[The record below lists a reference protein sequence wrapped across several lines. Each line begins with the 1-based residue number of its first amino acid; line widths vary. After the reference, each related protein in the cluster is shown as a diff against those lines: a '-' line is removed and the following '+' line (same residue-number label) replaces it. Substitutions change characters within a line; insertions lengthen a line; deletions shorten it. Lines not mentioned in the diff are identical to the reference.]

1 MKIFSFFSSFSVCKG
16 YIYNNVGKSGIS
28 INHRI
33 TKKKG
38 STPQRDFSYYGVPPI
53 VYGVLH
59 SVISGSDRSK
69 LDSLLKYLMKFKYG
83 VSLNSLT
90 IALFIA
96 LLFLIKYSSKV
107 PSGSTL

>member
-1 MKIFSFFSSFSVCKG
+1 MYVSLFPNLYKKR
-16 YIYNNVGKSGIS
+16 SG
-28 INHRI
+28 
-33 TKKKG
+33 
-38 STPQRDFSYYGVPPI
+38 TPQRDSSYYDVPPI

-83 VSLNSLT
+83 VSLNSLI

-96 LLFLIKYSSKV
+96 LLFLIKYSSMV

>member
-1 MKIFSFFSSFSVCKG
+1 MYVSLFPSL
-16 YIYNNVGKSGIS
+16 Y
-28 INHRI
+28 
-33 TKKKG
+33 KKKG
-38 STPQRDFSYYGVPPI
+38 STPHRDFSYYDVPPI

-69 LDSLLKYLMKFKYG
+69 LDFLLKYLMKFKYG